1 MCDLRHDTKQE
12 ISMKSIRNYVYAAA
26 LTLSA
31 LNFAPSLAS
40 AQDDG
45 GRFTLPHEV
54 LWQNTP
60 IPAGD
65 YRFTL
70 QPVGPLEML
79 KLSKI
84 SGTPASFM
92 LMVNDTEATNGSETA
107 RLVIRSRPGNSYVS
121 SMTLPQYEVTLHFAT
136 PKNSEKEM
144 AQLQPSSVSTP
155 AR

>member
-1 MCDLRHDTKQE
+1 MTQKQE
-12 ISMKSIRNYVYAAA
+12 IPMKSIRNYVYAAA

-31 LNFAPSLAS
+31 LSFAPSLAS
-40 AQDDG
+40 AQDDS

-70 QPVGPLEML
+70 QPAGPLEML

-84 SGTPASFM
+84 SGTPATFM
-92 LMVNDTEATNGSETA
+92 LMVNDTEATGSGTA
-107 RLVIRSRPGNSYVS
+107 RLVILSRPGSSYVS

-136 PKNSEKEM
+136 PKNSRKEM
-144 AQLQPSSVSTP
+144 AQLHPPSVSSP
-155 AR
+155 AQ